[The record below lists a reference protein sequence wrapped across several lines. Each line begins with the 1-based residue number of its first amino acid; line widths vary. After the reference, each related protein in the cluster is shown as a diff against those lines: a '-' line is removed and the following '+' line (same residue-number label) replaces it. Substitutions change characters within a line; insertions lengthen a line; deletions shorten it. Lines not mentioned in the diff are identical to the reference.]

1 MPKSI
6 WMLGGSP
13 NKTKQEVLSTNRKKC
28 QISSNFQGILYSL
41 TYPKPKELDIPNPK
55 ELEFQVHGNIK
66 HQEHICVHGLPSS
79 SIVLFLSR
87 GKSVCW
93 LLIWTHHAR
102 NPRVRMVLGMK
113 WTCAHFP
120 GRIWCSEKI
129 KRVVRC
135 TGAVP
140 PRACWPRPVTQCARR
155 RVTSKRIGTAC
166 CQNSPFLSF
175 VGTRTKLVFF

>member
-1 MPKSI
+1 MGGTTSI
-6 WMLGGSP
+6 VQLHPSP
-13 NKTKQEVLSTNRKKC
+13 RTTSIHDTE
-28 QISSNFQGILYSL
+28 G
-41 TYPKPKELDIPNPK
+41 
-55 ELEFQVHGNIK
+55 VHGNIK

-155 RVTSKRIGTAC
+155 RVTSKR
-166 CQNSPFLSF
+166 NRVLPKFSF
-175 VGTRTKLVFF
+175 FIIRRYTN